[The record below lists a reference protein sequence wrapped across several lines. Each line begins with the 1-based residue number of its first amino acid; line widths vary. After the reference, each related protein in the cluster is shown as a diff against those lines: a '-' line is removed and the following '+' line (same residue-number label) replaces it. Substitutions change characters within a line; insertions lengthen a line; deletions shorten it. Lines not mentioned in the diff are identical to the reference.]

1 MRTFWCPIYIAII
14 VLLYV
19 PPWGLGAGQASGE
32 ENVADQVDAAIRHAE
47 TYYLLSVSEQ
57 GDVPT
62 SQAGLRELE
71 HAEEMLKQGNLPPE
85 EMDRLN
91 RHVKTLKSD
100 LQDRI
105 GIMRW
110 TLEGVFPLTGFYT
123 SSLFTDS
130 GPTAIYRLID
140 DPAIKA
146 TRDAAANLVARA
158 TELEK
163 KQAPLPVVFA
173 CVSPRKTPP
182 SAALQAEDSDLDRLG
197 ARNLE
202 HAARQVFLGSP
213 QFQVQMHAA
222 VEDALAP
229 AGKETPPRALDDF
242 RAGHITT
249 AVEER
254 LLKAFGPRL
263 LVVVI
268 RQADVVADVHF
279 YRMEGRILEA
289 SNPRQEAFST
299 SGFGRDRRDRL
310 AWILWANAALFVI
323 SYAAYALIVHTHRAM
338 AGGSSWTTLLVLPLV
353 AFVVGRTL
361 PYAVSPLLGSIRLP
375 PGTPAL
381 ASFWI
386 ACLAGL
392 GFLGA
397 PLVAYWLASPWLA
410 ELWPSLSPGN
420 RGGALFAAMG
430 AGIAAYLAGPM
441 LLYSEKHLVIDVM
454 LMSISVMVLAY
465 LLGRTLDYSDPLPIS
480 LVFVPL
486 ILTMPAG
493 AALLHADAIWLGFAA
508 GSIAVTATAIV
519 VANAMHRKRRLRT
532 AKSNFNPSLADQARI
547 GGGIPTDVQ
556 ELVRRAENPIYQ
568 RFPAFDRAWDRM
580 SDFLGGHCCHLG
592 LFGSRGAGKTSTVQ
606 TITTRLAQELEKRG
620 SRPALLCGSCPQ
632 PISEPIS
639 YAPFREALAQ
649 HFEVNLLAPPGP
661 KMQQI
666 SQTLG
671 GLFGSVIP
679 FARILFPHSAGTG
692 DAAAKPDE
700 INASIAWMLRRLSKT
715 RPILLFLDDVQWL
728 DEASSAL
735 VKYLLEEFPAGG
747 NTPVAVIL
755 VANSKSCLAD
765 LGFDVTRCGIE
776 LAYPSVAE
784 QAQILVRGV
793 GLQAAVA
800 EDVLARTG
808 AARETDGGLLWP
820 LQVVARLARSGV
832 LARSEEGFVWAN
844 GAWPADFAI
853 PAHMQAAIQEQWNS
867 AAQYHAV
874 LACAACGCDGCEFR
888 VSVLADAL
896 GRTCLDLLIVLDEIE
911 RTTGMVH
918 DVRDRDDVYAFH
930 SSFLLEVIRG
940 KLGIAGHGARK
951 ADVPQIVREY
961 HARLAIA
968 LEAGL
973 KTSQSKLYEVAN
985 HFYAAGARYAAKGV
999 EYCLEAA
1006 SASATSYDFRR
1017 AKIYLEMAEECAELS
1032 AAGPL
1037 VEMEKQVILCRE
1049 AQVASQGEQRTQAA
1063 AAELAYLKE
1072 HPGAPAR
1079 LVLAVAQLCYDV
1091 GHRSHEPRWYEDAAR
1106 LCRQIVAHP
1115 ASPQDEAEARHIMA
1129 VSQPYE
1135 RRAERIAE
1143 LRKAHGLL
1151 EHAPAEDQEASR
1163 RFAQI
1168 ATSLA
1173 KELGKGSAD
1182 ERSEAKRLFEQRLQM
1197 DAQRQLD
1204 DLRGTAMAVAGLGRL
1219 EWYNEPKNVAAAEK
1233 HFQQNLEISEAI
1245 DDIIAQVKMHS
1256 LLGACALEKGDLEQ
1270 ALTHYQRS
1278 WELAGDPIDR
1288 CFAAVGLLRCYQ
1300 LQNRPDQFEG
1310 MAQQLLGL
1318 LQGEKIPI
1326 DCESQLQAVL
1336 KSCPVKS
1343 RGEAVRKL
1351 WDMTQH

>member
-1 MRTFWCPIYIAII
+1 LA
-14 VLLYV
+14 
-19 PPWGLGAGQASGE
+19 AGQASGE
-32 ENVADQVDAAIRHAE
+32 ESIADQVNAAIRHAE

-71 HAEEMLKQGNLPPE
+71 HAEEMLKRGTLPTE
-85 EMDRLN
+85 EVDRLS
-91 RHVKTLKSD
+91 RHIKVLKSD

-105 GIMRW
+105 EIMRW
-110 TLEGVFPLTGFYT
+110 TLEGVFPLTRFIT
-123 SSLFTDS
+123 ASLFTDS

-140 DPAIKA
+140 DPAIQA
-146 TRDAAANLVARA
+146 TRNAAADLVARA
-158 TELEK
+158 TEVEK
-163 KQAPLPVVFA
+163 KQPPLPVVFT
-173 CVSPRKTPP
+173 CVFQRKTPS
-182 SAALQAEDSDLDRLG
+182 SAALQAEDSDLDGLG
-197 ARNLE
+197 ARTLE
-202 HAARQVFLGSP
+202 HAARQVFHGSP
-213 QFQVQMHAA
+213 QFRVQTHAA
-222 VEDALAP
+222 VEDALAET
-229 AGKETPPRALDDF
+229 GKETPPRARDDF

-249 AVEER
+249 AVEEK
-254 LLKAFGPRL
+254 LLQAFGPRV

-268 RQADVVADVHF
+268 RQGDIIGDVHC

-289 SNPRQEAFST
+289 SNPRQETFST
-299 SGFGRDRRDRL
+299 SGFARDRRDRL
-310 AWILWANAALFVI
+310 AWILWANAALLII
-323 SYAAYALIVHTHRAM
+323 SYAAYALIAHTHRAM
-338 AGGSSWTTLLVLPLV
+338 AGASTWTTLLVLPLV

-375 PGTPAL
+375 SGTPAL

-392 GFLGA
+392 GIIGA
-397 PLVAYWLASPWLA
+397 PLVAYWMAAPWLA
-410 ELWPSLSPGN
+410 ELWPSLSLRN
-420 RGGALFAAMG
+420 RGGALFVAMG

-441 LLYSEKHLVIDVM
+441 LLYTEKHPVIDVM
-454 LMSISVMVLAY
+454 LMSIIVMVLAY
-465 LLGRTLDYSDPLPIS
+465 LLGRTLDYSDPLSLS
-480 LVFVPL
+480 LVSVPL

-493 AALLHADAIWLGFAA
+493 MALIHTDAIWLGFAA
-508 GSIAVTATAIV
+508 GSIVMTATAIV
-519 VANAMHRKRRLRT
+519 VANAMYRKRRLRT
-532 AKSNFNPSLADQARI
+532 VKANFNPSLADQAGI

-556 ELVRRAENPIYQ
+556 ELVRRAENPVYQ

-580 SDFLGGHCCHLG
+580 SEFFGGHCCHLG
-592 LFGSRGAGKTSTVQ
+592 LFGSRGAGKTATAQ
-606 TITTRLAQELEKRG
+606 TITRRLAQDLEKKG
-620 SRPALLCGSCPQ
+620 SCPALLCGSCPQ

-666 SQTLG
+666 SQALG

-679 FARILFPHSAGTG
+679 FARILFPHSKGTG

-700 INASIAWMLRRLSKT
+700 INASIVWMLRRMSKT

-728 DEASSAL
+728 DEASAAL
-735 VKYLLEEFPAGG
+735 VRYLLEEFPAGG

-765 LGFDVTRCGIE
+765 LGFDVARYGIDIT
-776 LAYPSVAE
+776 YPSVTE
-784 QAQILVRGV
+784 QAQILERGV

-800 EDVLARTG
+800 DDVLARTG
-808 AARETDGGLLWP
+808 ASRETDGGLLWP
-820 LQVVARLARSGV
+820 LQVAAKLARSCALV
-832 LARSEEGFVWAN
+832 RTDEGFAWAN

-874 LACAACGCDGCEFR
+874 LACAACGCDGCEFH

-896 GRTCLDLLIVLDEIE
+896 NRTCLDLLIVLDEIE

-940 KLGIAGHGARK
+940 KLGIAGHGVRK

-973 KTSQSKLYEVAN
+973 KTSRGNLYEVAN

-1006 SASATSYDFRR
+1006 RDSAASYDFRR
-1017 AKIYLEMAEECAELS
+1017 AKIYLEMAEECAEFT

-1037 VEMEKQVILCRE
+1037 VEMEKQLIRCQE
-1049 AQVASQGEQRTQAA
+1049 AQVASQGEQRAQAA
-1063 AAELAYLKE
+1063 TAGLSYLKE

-1091 GHRSHEPRWYEDAAR
+1091 GHRSHEPRWYEDATR

-1115 ASPQDEAEARHIMA
+1115 TSPQEEADARHIMA

-1135 RRAERIAE
+1135 RREERIAE
-1143 LRKAHGLL
+1143 LRKAYGLL
-1151 EHAPAEDQEASR
+1151 EHAPVEDQEASR
-1163 RFAQI
+1163 GFAQI
-1168 ATSLA
+1168 VNSLA
-1173 KELGKGSAD
+1173 KELSKGTAD
-1182 ERSEAKRLFEQRLQM
+1182 ERSEAKRLFECRLQL
-1197 DAQRQLD
+1197 DAQRELG

-1219 EWYNEPKNVAAAEK
+1219 EWYAEAKNVATAEK
-1233 HFQQNLEISEAI
+1233 HFERNLEISEAI
-1245 DDIIAQVKMHS
+1245 GDIIAQVKMHS
-1256 LLGACALEKGDLEQ
+1256 LLGACALENGDSDQ

-1278 WELAGDPIDR
+1278 WELAGDSIDR

-1300 LQNRPDQFEG
+1300 LQNRPDQFED

-1318 LQGEKIPI
+1318 LEREKIPS

-1336 KSCPVKS
+1336 KTCPVKS

-1351 WDMTQH
+1351 WDLAQR